1 MKIEVDQSGRI
12 EETNRDTVLALSNG
26 VNYSIRIHRRTKRKL
41 LEDFR
46 KQGKPKLFTIKVFSA
61 GVYFLIKDYI
71 NKTDRIV
78 IDVEYD
84 GKSSLIKSILAE
96 YINGKNEV
104 KGKISFK
111 SIGRKSN
118 AHILAIEIYRKN
130 KKADRVISYKELT
143 KLINKKSR

>member
-1 MKIEVDQSGRI
+1 MKIEIDQSGRI

-78 IDVEYD
+78 IDIEYD
-84 GKSSLIKSILAE
+84 GKSGLIKSMLTE
-96 YINGKNEV
+96 YQSNKDEINEKV
-104 KGKISFK
+104 IFK

-118 AHILAIEIYRKN
+118 AHILAIEVYRRN
-130 KKADRVISYKELT
+130 KRADR
-143 KLINKKSR
+143 